1 MTTTIQITSDP
12 SAELVDEIA
21 ARLRAG
27 GVALLPTD
35 TIYGLHAVASNEAAV
50 AKIASIK
57 GREEGKRFVVIAA
70 SVDQLLDYGAA
81 VPELLRSI
89 WPAPL
94 TAIVPHSGGNV
105 AVRIPDVGWLREL
118 LERTGPLISTSANRS
133 GEPPVCQPQTLASD
147 LQDQIDFVLDAGPR
161 EGEPSAIVDF
171 TGSSPRIVREGEP
184 TFTQFLRKTLWK
196 SL

>member
-1 MTTTIQITSDP
+1 MTTTIQTTSEP
-12 SAELVDEIA
+12 SPELLDEIA
-21 ARLRAG
+21 ATLLSG

-35 TIYGLHAVASNEAAV
+35 TIYGLHALASNEAAV
-50 AKIASIK
+50 AKIAAIK

-81 VPELLRSI
+81 VPEVLRSI

-94 TAIVPHSGGNV
+94 TAVVPHADGNV
-105 AVRIPDVGWLREL
+105 AVRVPDVGWLRAL
-118 LERTGPLISTSANRS
+118 LARTGPLVSTSANRS
-133 GEPPVCQPQTLASD
+133 GEPPVRKPDELAHD
-147 LQDQIDFVLDAGPR
+147 LQTQLDLVLDAGPR
-161 EGEPSAIVDF
+161 DGKPSAIVDF

>member
-1 MTTTIQITSDP
+1 MPTTIRTTSEP
-12 SAELVDEIA
+12 SPAHLDEIA
-21 ARLRAG
+21 GALRSG
-27 GVALLPTD
+27 GVVLLPTD

-70 SVDQLLDYGAA
+70 SVAQLLDYGAA
-81 VPELLRSI
+81 VPDVLRSI

-94 TAIVPHSGGNV
+94 TAVIPHPGGNV
-105 AVRIPDVGWLREL
+105 AVRIPNVGWLRQL
-118 LERTGPLISTSANRS
+118 LERTGPLVSTSANRS
-133 GEPPVCQPQTLASD
+133 GEPPVREPEKLARD
-147 LQDQIDFVLDAGPR
+147 LQNRIDLILDAGPR

-171 TGSSPRIVREGEP
+171 TGSSPRIVRDGEP